1 MDSCSLEAILFP
13 SMFAIK
19 NKIIG
24 IPCHED
30 PSCIGYTIVASLG
43 VAYVIYRILTTG
55 RRLFHENETTLEIEK
70 AIAKKFAPKKGD
82 LTSSY
87 MHRDMDEEEPYDVD
101 RAVDED
107 GVSLLQE
114 KTKLSLYDVEY
125 KLDGMKVV
133 PVDKNTGK
141 VLDEKQV
148 ETLRK
153 QLLKNWRFED
163 EDEDDE

>member
-1 MDSCSLEAILFP
+1 MPEFV
-13 SMFAIK
+13 
-19 NKIIG
+19 
-24 IPCHED
+24 EEE
-30 PSCIGYTIVASLG
+30 
-43 VAYVIYRILTTG
+43 TG
-55 RRLFHENETTLEIEK
+55 RRLFHENETTLDIEK
-70 AIAKKFAPKKGD
+70 AIAKKFIPKKGD
-82 LTSSY
+82 VTSSY

-107 GVSLLQE
+107 GTPVLQE
-114 KTKLSLYDVEY
+114 KSKLSLYDVEY
-125 KLDGMKVV
+125 KLSGMNVV

-141 VLDEKQV
+141 ILDEKQV